1 VAFSIRIQLK
11 AQLDETMTF
20 ERLRITGR
28 HGKDYELGEAME
40 VHDGDVHLGTLDPV
54 IVSRDGT
61 EVFLGRFIPSQFVKD
76 QKRNF
81 GPLVL
86 LETTTFLAE
95 HFQGLQAVSY
105 VLSREIEMHGDGMQ
119 VAGARS
125 ALLQDMGAEAVTIS
139 PMPDSEIPGNFVVR
153 GTWAY
158 NERNLEA
165 LGRCLERERE
175 VYRQWDCTN
184 TVQPIPA
191 LRNRLRQLLARG
203 PGELG
208 FRGGERAD

>member
-1 VAFSIRIQLK
+1 
-11 AQLDETMTF
+11 MTF

-28 HGKDYELGEAME
+28 HGKHYELGEAME

-54 IVSRDGT
+54 NVSRDGT
-61 EVFLGRFIPSQFVKD
+61 EVLVGRFIPSQFVKD

-95 HFQGLQAVSY
+95 HFQGLQAVNY
-105 VLSREIEMHGDGMQ
+105 VLSREIEMHGDGTQ
-119 VAGARS
+119 VASARS
-125 ALLQDMGAEAVTIS
+125 ALLQAMGAEAVTIS
-139 PMPDSEIPGNFVVR
+139 PKPDSETPGNFVVR

-158 NERNLEA
+158 NERNLAA
-165 LGRCLERERE
+165 LGECLQRERGI
-175 VYRQWDCTN
+175 YRQWDTASAAPS
-184 TVQPIPA
+184 VRA
-191 LRNRLRQLLARG
+191 LRNRLRELLARG
-203 PGELG
+203 PGDLG

>member
-1 VAFSIRIQLK
+1 MASSRRLQPK

-20 ERLRITGR
+20 ERLRISGR
-28 HGKDYELGEAME
+28 HGKDYVLGEAME
-40 VHDGDVHLGTLDPV
+40 VHDRDVHLGTLDPV
-54 IVSRDGT
+54 TVSRDGT

-86 LETTTFLAE
+86 LEITTFLAE

-105 VLSREIEMHGDGMQ
+105 VLSREIEMYGDGMQ

-125 ALLQDMGAEAVTIS
+125 ALLQAMGAESVTIS
-139 PMPDSEIPGNFVVR
+139 PKPDSETPGNFVVR

-158 NERNLEA
+158 NERNLAA
-165 LGRCLERERE
+165 LGQCLDRERE
-175 VYRQWDCTN
+175 VYRQWDATN

-191 LRNRLRQLLARG
+191 LRHRLRQLLARG

-208 FRGGERAD
+208 FRGGEKAD